1 MNKKMWGVAAGAL
14 AVGVILTLVVV
25 YYSMPGVMMLEDESP
40 YSFDETVQRFEQEV
54 SDAGWSVVVT
64 HDMQAILEGHGHEV
78 AAVKIFE
85 LCSSRYSAEV
95 LAVDEA
101 RTISPMMPCRVSIYE
116 TTTGETYV
124 SRMNSQLMA
133 KPFGGVIARVMDTA
147 AVETEEI
154 IDAVLTTSG
163 VATR

>member
-1 MNKKMWGVAAGAL
+1 MNKKTWGVAGGAL
-14 AVGVILTLVVV
+14 ALGIVLTLVVV
-25 YYSMPGVMMLEDESP
+25 YFSMPSAMMLEDESS
-40 YSFDETVQRFEQEV
+40 YSFDETVERFEAEV
-54 SDAGWSVVVT
+54 ADAGWSVVVT
-64 HDMQAILEGHGHEV
+64 HDMQEILEGHGHDV

-116 TTTGETYV
+116 TTTGETYI

-154 IDAVLTTSG
+154 IEAVLSG
-163 VATR
+163 DSVAVQ

>member
-1 MNKKMWGVAAGAL
+1 MYKKSIAIGAVAL
-14 AVGVILTLVVV
+14 VVGVVLTLVIG

-40 YSFDETVQRFEQEV
+40 YPFDETVQRFEQEV
-54 SDAGWSVVVT
+54 DQAGWSVMVT
-64 HDMQAILEGHGHEV
+64 HDMQEILERHGHEV

-95 LAVDEA
+95 LAEDDA
-101 RTISPMMPCRVSIYE
+101 RIISPMMPCRVSIYE
-116 TTTGETYV
+116 TTDGATYI

-154 IDAVLTTSG
+154 IETVLSENE
-163 VATR
+163 VAGR